1 MNSPKPKER
10 TDYLA
15 ARIQKP
21 ESIVLPTRLS
31 AWARFTRNDV
41 LRRGMMLV
49 ALAIIWELYARWLN
63 NSLMI
68 PTLSSVIQAL
78 AHSIASGVMPHRILN
93 SITLLVEAY
102 VIGVVVAIVM
112 TTLAITTRFGSDLLT
127 TLTAMFNPLP
137 AIALLPLALLW
148 FGLGNGSMLFVVAHS
163 VLWPLAL
170 NVHSGYKGVSETLRM
185 AGRNPGLNPIRYV
198 GLVLFP
204 AAMPAIISGLKVS
217 WAFGWR
223 TLIAAEL
230 VFGASSSGGGIGW
243 FIFEKRNDLEI
254 PDVFAGLLVI
264 VLIGLAVEGLVFR
277 ELELRTIRRWGM
289 VRG

>member
-1 MNSPKPKER
+1 MNSPKTKER
-10 TDYLA
+10 RDYIA
-15 ARIQKP
+15 ERIHKP
-21 ESIVLPTRLS
+21 GAIVLPTRLS
-31 AWARFTRNDV
+31 MWQRLTRNDAI
-41 LRRGMMLV
+41 RRAFMLLV
-49 ALAIIWELYARWLN
+49 LAIVWELYARWLN

-68 PTLSSVIQAL
+68 PTLSSVITAL
-78 AHSIASGVMPHRILN
+78 ANSIANGVMLHRILN
-93 SITLLVEAY
+93 SITMLLEAY
-102 VIGVVVAIVM
+102 AIGVVIATFM
-112 TTLAITTRFGSDLLT
+112 TTLAVTTRFGSDLLT

-148 FGLGNGSMLFVVAHS
+148 FGLGNGSMIFVVAHS
-163 VLWPLAL
+163 VLWPLAM

-185 AGRNPGLNPIRYV
+185 AGRNPGLKPISYV
-198 GLVLFP
+198 ARVLFP
-204 AAMPAIISGLKVS
+204 AAMPAVISGLKVS

-264 VLIGLAVEGLVFR
+264 VLIGLAVEGFVFR
-277 ELELRTIRRWGM
+277 ELELRTVQRWGM

>member
-21 ESIVLPTRLS
+21 DSIVLPTRLS
-31 AWARFTRNDV
+31 AWTRFTRTDV
-41 LRRGMMLV
+41 LRRVVMLV

-78 AHSIASGVMPHRILN
+78 SHSIASGVMPHRILN

-102 VIGVVVAIVM
+102 VMGVVVAIVM

-198 GLVLFP
+198 ALVLFP